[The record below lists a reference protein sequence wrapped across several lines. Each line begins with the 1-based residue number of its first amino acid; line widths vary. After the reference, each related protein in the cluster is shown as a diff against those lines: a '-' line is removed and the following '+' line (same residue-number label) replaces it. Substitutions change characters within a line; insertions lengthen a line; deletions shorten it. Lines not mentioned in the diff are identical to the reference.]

1 MKANSKEKVPFYTK
15 IDRTFLKRIAIAL
28 TKGSPEY
35 DPHLLVENWRF
46 GDLDFYHDR
55 ANHVFE
61 HLYKWLDGDRTE
73 DHLAHAACGLMML
86 SWAESLGIYSPM
98 HPLAACAE
106 WERLEA
112 EKVKAETAEPGVD
125 LSATLGTP
133 PPQEDFSNEVSD
145 TLLQDSDMKFENVN
159 YIGIPKIDLAR
170 LKSELFKNE
179 C

>member
-61 HLYKWLDGDRTE
+61 HMYKWLDGDRTE

-112 EKVKAETAEPGVD
+112 EKAKTEEPEPGVD
-125 LSATLGTP
+125 LSATLGTT
-133 PPQEDFSNEVSD
+133 PQQKDFSNEVSD

>member
-61 HLYKWLDGDRTE
+61 HMYKWLDGDRTE

-112 EKVKAETAEPGVD
+112 EKVKTEAAEPGVD
-125 LSATLGTP
+125 LSATLGTA

-145 TLLQDSDMKFENVN
+145 TLLQNSDTKFENVN
-159 YIGIPKIDLAR
+159 YKGIPRIDLVNLR
-170 LKSELFKNE
+170 KELFGTHG
-179 C
+179 